1 MHRLTDL
8 RLSARPLARLARL
21 ARLAPIVGALCLAAG
36 AAAAAKSPPLTP
48 QALSQALP
56 TRLQPQAAGILRHY
70 LRLKQQTT
78 PDEAPTEP
86 TPARPDP
93 TLPSVAL
100 PQLVATID
108 GLLAALP
115 TLLVPPLETARS
127 GFDRAG
133 ARLLAGSDG
142 TSLGYLVETLR
153 SAAEGQAGLEQ
164 ALDIAAAVDPS
175 AIALLLPAVQA
186 ARESARR
193 ASQGAIDRA
202 LAAGVSPERL
212 APALEAMR
220 LADTLHARGDY
231 AQAMVQHADAL
242 GFAAQTIVF
251 SLDLFEQNL
260 RQVFDANSTGW
271 AYAIASGGVLARS
284 GALGQARTAADPPA
298 RDQSPTR
305 KMHVASVSKP
315 LSAIAIQRLLAARGL
330 TPDADIGPW
339 LPSDWVLGPGVA
351 GISFRQLMT
360 HRSGFGQAHDLDLT
374 AQGSSYAN
382 LQQMVADGL
391 ILLGDR
397 FVKGFDYDNANFGLL
412 RVLTARL
419 LDLDLGLPVFDN
431 ADKPAL
437 AAALFLSWVQPLYTG
452 IGVPYTCEPAASAPT
467 RDYPFPDSG
476 LPGWPS
482 PPYSLSCGGL
492 GSFMS
497 ATELVRVL
505 TYLRYTSDLLAPAD
519 FQRMRSQSL
528 GLMDPADWS
537 WPAGVFGTTLMHGGD
552 WSHSAGSLDTCIAAF
567 PITVEAAI
575 VINSGLVVG
584 SYPDG
589 GYQCGVLQQA
599 FDNAWVM
606 P

>member
-1 MHRLTDL
+1 MHRSTDL
-8 RLSARPLARLARL
+8 PRPSHSFAW
-21 ARLAPIVGALCLAAG
+21 LAPVVGALCLTAG
-36 AAAAAKSPPLTP
+36 AAAAAAKARPLTP

-56 TRLQPQAAGILRHY
+56 ARLQPQAAGILRHY
-70 LRLKQQTT
+70 LRLKQQAT

-86 TPARPDP
+86 TPGRPDP

-100 PQLVATID
+100 PQLLVTID
-108 GLLAALP
+108 GLLATLP
-115 TLLVPPLETARS
+115 TPLVPALQAARG
-127 GFDRAG
+127 GFERAG
-133 ARLLAGSDG
+133 ARLVAGSDG
-142 TSLGYLVETLR
+142 QSLGYLVETLR
-153 SAAEGQAGLEQ
+153 AAVDGQAGLEQ
-164 ALDIAAAVDPS
+164 ALDLAAAVDPS

-193 ASQGAIDRA
+193 CSQGVIDRA

-220 LADTLHARGDY
+220 LAEALHARGDY
-231 AQAMVQHADAL
+231 AQAMHQHADAL

-260 RQVFDANSTGW
+260 RQVFDNNSTGW

-284 GALGQARTAADPPA
+284 DALGQARTAADPPA

-305 KMHVASVSKP
+305 KMHVASVSKT
-315 LSAIAIQRLLAARGL
+315 LSAIAILRLLAARGL

-339 LPSDWVLGPGVA
+339 LPSDWSQGPGVA

-391 ILLGDR
+391 LLAGDR
-397 FVKGFDYDNANFGLL
+397 FLKGFDYDNANFGLL
-412 RVLTARL
+412 RVLSARL
-419 LDLDLGLPVFDN
+419 QDLDLGLPVFEA
-431 ADKPAL
+431 ADKAAL
-437 AAALFLSWVQPLYTG
+437 AAAMFLAWAQPVYAG
-452 IGVPYTCEPAASAPT
+452 IGVTYTCEPSGSTPA
-467 RDYPFPDSG
+467 RDYQFPDSG
-476 LPGWPS
+476 LPGYAP

-505 TYLRYTSDLLAPAD
+505 SFLRYTGDLLAPAE

-528 GLMDPADWS
+528 GFMDPADWP

-552 WSHSAGSLDTCIAAF
+552 WSHSSGSLDTCIAAF
-567 PITVEAAI
+567 PITLEAAI
-575 VINSGLVVG
+575 VVNSSTASGNYPNG
-584 SYPDG
+584 S
-589 GYQCGVLQQA
+589 YQCGVLQQA
-599 FDNAWVM
+599 FDDAWVM